1 MSTKQQPATLLPSYE
16 TLMAQVQQ
24 CGAGAGCCAQAA
36 RIETLEAQLEAVGAV
51 PDGWRL
57 VPVQPEIQA
66 VLHMLDVP
74 VLAYISS
81 HSEKLGKTTA
91 DFDTFESA
99 IPLVSQ
105 HAHRAACEKVISA
118 MQAQLEAVG
127 AGGVGALE
135 IAEAALADIG
145 DADREPGDD
154 VAWCEA
160 RAAEA
165 LPEVRAVLITAAAPP
180 AAQVQTMGWVA
191 PGWQAVPVEPTKE
204 MVIEAYEAQGEAT
217 SSTCKEI
224 YRAMLA
230 AAPKPAAQAGWCD
243 GCSPDN
249 CGGCATPTAPAQ
261 AALVD
266 APHSTACLYHYALS
280 RLRLKDNTGLRVL
293 FWDAH
298 NSLSW
303 DSKTDWYVTPDA
315 DKADCE
321 QCNAAIAAQKGDK
334 T

>member
-1 MSTKQQPATLLPSYE
+1 MSNEKYNAAAAGLP
-16 TLMAQVQQ
+16 LAAIDGAQMMIESLRKDREYLSNALAAAQLEIASLQERVNE
-24 CGAGAGCCAQAA
+24 CGAGAGCCAQAV
-36 RIETLEAQLEAVGAV
+36 RIEG
-51 PDGWRL
+51 L
-57 VPVQPEIQA
+57 V
-66 VLHMLDVP
+66 
-74 VLAYISS
+74 
-81 HSEKLGKTTA
+81 
-91 DFDTFESA
+91 
-99 IPLVSQ
+99 
-105 HAHRAACEKVISA
+105 R
-118 MQAQLEAVG
+118 
-127 AGGVGALE
+127 ALE

-165 LPEVRAVLITAAAPP
+165 LPEVRAVLITAAAAPP

-204 MVIEAYEAQGEAT
+204 MVIEAYKSQGEAT

-230 AAPKPAAQAGWCD
+230 AAPKPTANAGWCD

-261 AALVD
+261 TAPVD
-266 APHSTACLYHYALS
+266 AQHSIACLYHYALS
-280 RLRLKDNTGLRVL
+280 RLRLWDNAGLRVL

-303 DSKTDWYVTPDA
+303 DSKTDWYVMPDA

-321 QCNAAIAAQKGDK
+321 RCNAAQQGDK